1 MECPEG
7 LVRQA
12 DEVVLLEK
20 SMYGLVQAARQ
31 FFLKFCKILKAV
43 GFKQSISEPCLFCK
57 KVKNHMTL
65 MAIHVDDCYVIGK
78 VESIK
83 QVVKDIEAHG
93 LKLKTEFNAK
103 DYLSCEILF
112 DKKEKCA
119 WLGQPHQ
126 VKKLV
131 NTYGDLVK

>member
-1 MECPEG
+1 
-7 LVRQA
+7 
-12 DEVVLLEK
+12 
-20 SMYGLVQAARQ
+20 MYGLVQAARQ
-31 FFLKFCKILKAV
+31 FFLKFCKVLKAV
-43 GFKQSISEPCLFCK
+43 GFKQSVSEPCLFYK
-57 KVKNHMTL
+57 GEENQMIL

-93 LKLKTEFNAK
+93 LKLKTEFNTK

-112 DKKEKCA
+112 DKKEKYS

-131 NTYGDLVK
+131 NMYGDLVKRMPEL